1 MKFDDL
7 LRDVGEFGSF
17 QKRVY
22 AFMCVPA
29 VTIGS
34 FMILNVVILG
44 VPEHRYVCSSI
55 CVRNIKG
62 MEFLRNISTSF
73 LASKKNSLIRN
84 QTLSTTHIYIEWPS
98 CVPRLH

>member
-17 QKRVY
+17 QRRVY
-22 AFMCVPA
+22 ALMCVPA

-44 VPEHRYVCSSI
+44 VPEHRFVY
-55 CVRNIKG
+55 
-62 MEFLRNISTSF
+62 
-73 LASKKNSLIRN
+73 ALI
-84 QTLSTTHIYIEWPS
+84 TVLFE
-98 CVPRLH
+98 